1 MVAEKILGNIQD
13 KPQKKAI
20 IPVAFEW
27 FELEKK
33 RIKKTAE
40 DGTEF
45 GISIP
50 EVLKEGDI
58 LGETESALYV
68 VQIIKTRLIHIHVHK
83 MQEMGRLGFELG
95 NRHLALKITEQDVYV
110 PYDEPTFSYLA
121 KLGFEVEEVTE
132 AFTDFI
138 QCKAHGHSHGHEHAA
153 SHTHS
158 HGHEYAAAHTHAHC
172 ED

>member
-58 LGETESALYV
+58 LVEVKTAWDGKVLAQIPVEYTNVWKHYSTPVEMPDGVQALYFTF
-68 VQIIKTRLIHIHVHK
+68 KGEGKGSLK
-83 MQEMGRLGFELG
+83 GF
-95 NRHLALKITEQDVYV
+95 
-110 PYDEPTFSYLA
+110 YL
-121 KLGFEVEEVTE
+121 
-132 AFTDFI
+132 
-138 QCKAHGHSHGHEHAA
+138 EH
-153 SHTHS
+153 
-158 HGHEYAAAHTHAHC
+158 
-172 ED
+172 

>member
-13 KPQKKAI
+13 KTQKKAI

-95 NRHLALKITEQDVYV
+95 NRHLSLKITEQDVYV

-158 HGHEYAAAHTHAHC
+158 HGHEHAAAHTHAHG

>member
-95 NRHLALKITEQDVYV
+95 NRHLSLKIM
-110 PYDEPTFSYLA
+110 
-121 KLGFEVEEVTE
+121 
-132 AFTDFI
+132 
-138 QCKAHGHSHGHEHAA
+138 
-153 SHTHS
+153 
-158 HGHEYAAAHTHAHC
+158 
-172 ED
+172 

>member
-50 EVLKEGDI
+50 EVL
-58 LGETESALYV
+58 
-68 VQIIKTRLIHIHVHK
+68 
-83 MQEMGRLGFELG
+83 
-95 NRHLALKITEQDVYV
+95 
-110 PYDEPTFSYLA
+110 
-121 KLGFEVEEVTE
+121 
-132 AFTDFI
+132 
-138 QCKAHGHSHGHEHAA
+138 
-153 SHTHS
+153 
-158 HGHEYAAAHTHAHC
+158 
-172 ED
+172 